1 MKTEQRFSSVF
12 SLAEKASLPQVNL
25 VRIKSGCS
33 KRSADDFF
41 IRRNVMLKFCL
52 TVPVLKDAE
61 EKIIFR
67 IEKLADECIGS
78 AQERYFP
85 TASIKNHQHYRWFQ
99 NFHRLFCPSRSRA
112 MGR

>member
-25 VRIKSGCS
+25 VRIKSGRS

-85 TASIKNHQHYRWFQ
+85 TASIKKPPALPVVSEFSQIVLSFQ
-99 NFHRLFCPSRSRA
+99 KQGN
-112 MGR
+112 G